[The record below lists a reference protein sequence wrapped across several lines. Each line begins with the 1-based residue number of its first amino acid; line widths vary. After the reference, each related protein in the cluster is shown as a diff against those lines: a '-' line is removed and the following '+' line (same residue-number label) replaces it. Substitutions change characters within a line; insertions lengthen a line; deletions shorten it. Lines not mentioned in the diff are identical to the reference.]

1 MMLILLAALLSDAIP
16 AGHEADVVSH
26 RTSKP
31 YVPDVAVDHE
41 ATCAKL
47 VKTDPAKAE
56 IEANV
61 WRTAGGGVL
70 ARQCLGLALAGQA
83 KWAPATE
90 AFEQAARDAELQKLT
105 IAPILWMQGGN
116 AALAGDEPIRA
127 RNGFDRALALPG
139 LSDEMKGE
147 VHLDRARAGVAAND
161 LPGARVD
168 LNAATKLVPRDPLGW
183 LLTANLARK
192 QKDMP
197 AAFAAI
203 REATRLAPN
212 DPAVAYEA
220 GNLAAATGQI
230 EDAKAAWTRAAQ
242 ADPDGDAGQ
251 AAALA
256 LKGGDAVAKP

>member
-1 MMLILLAALLSDAIP
+1 MMLILLAALMSDAIP
-16 AGHEADVVSH
+16 AGHEADVVAH
-26 RTSKP
+26 RAAKA
-31 YVPDVAVDHE
+31 YVPNVAVDHA

-47 VKTDPAKAE
+47 IKSDPARAE
-56 IEANV
+56 VEANS

-83 KWAPATE
+83 KWAPAVE
-90 AFEQAARDAELQKLT
+90 AFEQGARDAELQKLT
-105 IAPILWMQGGN
+105 IAPVLWMQAGN
-116 AALAGDEPIRA
+116 AALAGDEPVRA
-127 RNGFDRALALPG
+127 RNAFDRALALPG
-139 LSDEMKGE
+139 LSAEMKGE

-168 LNAATKLVPRDPLGW
+168 LNEATKLVPRDPLGW

-203 REATRLAPN
+203 REAARLAPD

-220 GNLAAATGQI
+220 GNIAAATGQI

-242 ADPDGDAGQ
+242 RDPDGDAGQ

-256 LKGGDAVAKP
+256 LKGGVEPAKP